1 MILPEQ
7 ELSDTLAA
15 RMTCDS
21 DVELAR
27 LLATHAGVILLR
39 LRTRHRV
46 PPERLRTEGD
56 QRSHDFLVAALAKLR
71 PADAVLSEE
80 GTDDSARLTSD
91 RVWIVDPLDGT
102 REYSEAG
109 RDDWAIHVAL
119 WQNGKLTDGAVALP
133 GLGPTLSSEH
143 PPPLRPPAARPRML
157 VSRSRPPAYAAAV
170 ATQLGAE
177 LVPMGSAG
185 AKAMAVV
192 RGQAEI
198 YLHDGGQYEWDSA
211 APVVVAAAAGFHT
224 SRVDGSPL
232 VYNNPNPYQP
242 DMLICHPELATS
254 VLAAITAH
262 KE

>member
-1 MILPEQ
+1 MTISDADLP
-7 ELSDTLAA
+7 DTLGA

-39 LRTRHRV
+39 LRTRKPV
-46 PPERLRTEGD
+46 PASRLKADGD
-56 QRSHDFLVAALAKLR
+56 RRSHDFLAAALSKLR

-80 GTDDSARLTSD
+80 GTDDHARLTAR

-102 REYSEAG
+102 REYAEID

-119 WQNGKLTDGAVALP
+119 WEDGELTAGAVALP
-133 GLGPTLSSEH
+133 GLGPTLSSEQ
-143 PPPLRPPAARPRML
+143 PPRLRPAPSRTRIL
-157 VSRSRPPAYAAAV
+157 VSRSRPPAYAEAV
-170 ATQLGAE
+170 AKALGAE

-192 RGQAEI
+192 RGQAEV

-211 APVVVAAAAGFHT
+211 APVVVARAAGLHT

-232 VYNNPNPYQP
+232 IYNRPNPYQP
-242 DMLICHPELATS
+242 DLLICRPELAAPLLTAI
-254 VLAAITAH
+254 AAH
-262 KE
+262 R

>member
-1 MILPEQ
+1 VT
-7 ELSDTLAA
+7 SDADTETIAA

-39 LRTRHRV
+39 LRKGKRV
-46 PPERLRTEGD
+46 PASRLKADGD
-56 QRSHDFLVAALAKLR
+56 RRSHDFLTAALAKLR
-71 PADAVLSEE
+71 PGDAVLSEE
-80 GTDDSARLTSD
+80 GADDHARLEAG

-102 REYSEAG
+102 REYSELD

-119 WQNGKLTDGAVALP
+119 WENGELTAGAVALP
-133 GLGPTLSSEH
+133 GLGPTLTSELS
-143 PPPLRPPAARPRML
+143 PRPRPAAAQPRIL
-157 VSRSRPPAYAAAV
+157 VSRSRPPAYAETV
-170 ATQLGAE
+170 AEKLGAE

-192 RGQAEI
+192 RGQAEA

-211 APVVVAAAAGFHT
+211 APVVVARAAGLHT

-232 VYNNPNPYQP
+232 RYNNPNPYQP
-242 DMLICHPELATS
+242 DLLICRPELADPI
-254 VLAAITAH
+254 LQAIATA
-262 KE
+262 K

>member
-1 MILPEQ
+1 MIPDA
-7 ELSDTLAA
+7 DTETIAA

-39 LRTRHRV
+39 LRTRK
-46 PPERLRTEGD
+46 PMPASRLKADGD
-56 QRSHDFLVAALAKLR
+56 RRSHDFLTAALAKLR

-80 GTDDSARLTSD
+80 GADDSARLEAR

-102 REYSEAG
+102 REYSELD

-119 WQNGKLTDGAVALP
+119 WEDGELVAGAVALP
-133 GLGPTLSSEH
+133 GLGPTLTSEQ
-143 PPPLRPPAARPRML
+143 PPQLRPPAPRPRIL
-157 VSRSRPPAYAAAV
+157 VSRSRPPAYAEAV
-170 ATQLGAE
+170 AAELGAE

-185 AKAMAVV
+185 AKAMAVL
-192 RGQAEI
+192 RGQAEA

-211 APVVVAAAAGFHT
+211 APVVVARAAGLHT

-232 VYNNPNPYQP
+232 VYNNANPYQP
-242 DMLICHPELATS
+242 DLLICRPELAEPILRA
-254 VLAAITAH
+254 VAASR
-262 KE
+262 

>member
-1 MILPEQ
+1 MT
-7 ELSDTLAA
+7 SDADTETIAA

-39 LRTRHRV
+39 LRKGKRV
-46 PPERLRTEGD
+46 PASRLKADGD
-56 QRSHDFLVAALAKLR
+56 RRSHDFLTAALAKLR
-71 PADAVLSEE
+71 PGDAVLSEE
-80 GTDDSARLTSD
+80 GADDHARLEAG

-102 REYSEAG
+102 REYSELD

-119 WQNGKLTDGAVALP
+119 WENGELTAGAVALP
-133 GLGPTLSSEH
+133 GLGPTLTSELS
-143 PPPLRPPAARPRML
+143 PRPRPAAAQPRIL
-157 VSRSRPPAYAAAV
+157 VSRSRPPAYAETV
-170 ATQLGAE
+170 AEKLGAE

-192 RGQAEI
+192 RGQAEA

-211 APVVVAAAAGFHT
+211 APVVVARAAGLHT

-232 VYNNPNPYQP
+232 RYNNPNPYQP
-242 DMLICHPELATS
+242 DLLICRPELADPI
-254 VLAAITAH
+254 LQAIATA
-262 KE
+262 K

>member
-1 MILPEQ
+1 VTSEA
-7 ELSDTLAA
+7 DTETIAA

-39 LRTRHRV
+39 LRTRK
-46 PPERLRTEGD
+46 PMPASRLKADGD
-56 QRSHDFLVAALAKLR
+56 RRSHDFLTAALAKLR

-80 GTDDSARLTSD
+80 GADDPVRLASR

-102 REYSEAG
+102 REYSELD

-119 WQNGKLTDGAVALP
+119 WEDGELVAGAVALP
-133 GLGPTLSSEH
+133 GLGPTLTSDKAH
-143 PPPLRPPAARPRML
+143 RLRPAAPRPRIL
-157 VSRSRPPAYAAAV
+157 VSRSRPPAYAEAV
-170 ATQLGAE
+170 AETVGAE

-192 RGQAEI
+192 RGQAEA

-211 APVVVAAAAGFHT
+211 APVVVARAAGLHT

-232 VYNNPNPYQP
+232 IYNNPNPYQP
-242 DMLICHPELATS
+242 DLLICRPELADS
-254 VLAAITAH
+254 ILGAIAASR
-262 KE
+262 

>member
-1 MILPEQ
+1 MTSEVDAETI
-7 ELSDTLAA
+7 AA

-39 LRTRHRV
+39 LRTRKPV
-46 PPERLRTEGD
+46 PAARLKADGD
-56 QRSHDFLVAALAKLR
+56 RRSHDFLTAALGKLR

-80 GTDDSARLTSD
+80 GADDPVRLAAR

-102 REYSEAG
+102 REYSELD

-119 WQNGKLTDGAVALP
+119 WEDGELVAGAVALP
-133 GLGPTLSSEH
+133 GLGPTLSSEL
-143 PPPLRPPAARPRML
+143 PPQLRPAAARPRIL
-157 VSRSRPPAYAAAV
+157 VSRSRPPAYAGAV
-170 ATQLGAE
+170 AEQVGAD

-192 RGQAEI
+192 RGQAEA

-211 APVVVAAAAGFHT
+211 APVVVARAAGLHT
-224 SRVDGSPL
+224 SRVDGTPL
-232 VYNNPNPYQP
+232 SYNRPDPYQP
-242 DMLICHPELATS
+242 DLLICRPELAEPI
-254 VLAAITAH
+254 LAAIAAS
-262 KE
+262 K